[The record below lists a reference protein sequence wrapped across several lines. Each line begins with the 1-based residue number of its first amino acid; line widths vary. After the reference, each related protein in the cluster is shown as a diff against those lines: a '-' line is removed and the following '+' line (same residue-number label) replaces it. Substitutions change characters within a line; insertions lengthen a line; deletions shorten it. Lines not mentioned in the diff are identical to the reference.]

1 MQISESDTRAKYI
14 DPKLKESGWEQFVTR
29 EYYFTDGRKI
39 LGGKRGKRLF
49 ADYLLRYKNTNLA
62 IIEAK
67 KLGKHP
73 TEGLQQ
79 AIGYAQKLKVK
90 FVFATNGEK
99 IYQFDV
105 EKGKGDYIDDFPTP
119 ETLFQESIQNLSDL
133 KEQLLSVPMYL
144 TGDKQPRYYQEI
156 AVNKA
161 IEAIADD
168 KPRILLTLATGTGKT
183 FIAFQIVHKLLTV
196 KWNKDNADCSPRI
209 LFLADRNILA
219 D

>member
-1 MQISESDTRAKYI
+1 MQIIESDTRAKYI
-14 DPKLKESGWEQFVTR
+14 DPKLKESGWEQYVTR

-49 ADYLLRYKNTNLA
+49 ADYLLRYKNSNLA

-99 IYQFDV
+99 IYQFNV
-105 EKGKGDYIDDFPTP
+105 EKGKGDYVDDFPTP
-119 ETLFQESIQNLSDL
+119 ETLFLESIQNLSYL
-133 KEQLLSVPMYL
+133 KERLLSVPMYL
-144 TGDKQPRYYQEI
+144 TGDKQPRYYQ
-156 AVNKA
+156 
-161 IEAIADD
+161 
-168 KPRILLTLATGTGKT
+168 
-183 FIAFQIVHKLLTV
+183 
-196 KWNKDNADCSPRI
+196 
-209 LFLADRNILA
+209 
-219 D
+219 